1 MGGFK
6 SAEERVVSCDYVV
19 GSNAELNNKLEGNQ
33 LTSDSVAL
41 VVATSLCS
49 SEVSQ
54 KVADILN
61 EKLLSVG
68 GSSGKCISVT
78 EKKIPI
84 SRFVACS
91 HTEGC
96 GSMHA
101 DGSAEANIPFR
112 TLLGHLKHPNVVAG
126 FLIEHGCEK
135 HHNKYFK
142 QQMKSYSME
151 PKNYGWASIQLGGYE
166 KLHTEMFGVLLSP

>member
-1 MGGFK
+1 M
-6 SAEERVVSCDYVV
+6 SCDYVV
-19 GSNAELNNKLEGNQ
+19 GSNAELNNKLEGNKF
-33 LTSDSVAL
+33 TSDSVAL
-41 VVATSLCS
+41 IVATSLCS

-61 EKLLSVG
+61 EKLLSLG
-68 GSSGKCISVT
+68 GSSGNTCVT

-126 FLIEHGCEK
+126 F
-135 HHNKYFK
+135 
-142 QQMKSYSME
+142 
-151 PKNYGWASIQLGGYE
+151 
-166 KLHTEMFGVLLSP
+166 